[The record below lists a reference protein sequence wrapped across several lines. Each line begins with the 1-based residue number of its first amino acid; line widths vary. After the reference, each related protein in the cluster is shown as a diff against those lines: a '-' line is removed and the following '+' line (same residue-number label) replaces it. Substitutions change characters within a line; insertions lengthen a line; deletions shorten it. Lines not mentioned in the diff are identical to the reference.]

1 MEKQLA
7 KFSES
12 DQIIKGVDFN
22 SRIGAKVDL
31 IMRIGNIYISYKR
44 VMNWILSRHIGTTRM
59 SLKTIIQSN

>member
-31 IMRIGNIYISYKR
+31 IMRIGKI
-44 VMNWILSRHIGTTRM
+44 
-59 SLKTIIQSN
+59 